1 MQNSELQ
8 NTSFANHGAGFS
20 HYRNEKGEQS
30 DMKFDAAII
39 IDDNRNDLLFH
50 KMILKKE
57 SFAGSFS
64 TFVSGKAA
72 MTYLTKTIKAKIDED
87 PGTRY
92 AIFLDLI
99 MPRMDGFDFLDQFDE
114 LDEEF
119 RSHFKVYLVTNST
132 NPIDLQKASKSSSVF
147 GFVRKP
153 ITKKIIDVIRLNC

>member
-1 MQNSELQ
+1 MPSLVSHSTQPNSETQ
-8 NTSFANHGAGFS
+8 FFS
-20 HYRNEKGEQS
+20 HYRFDKDDQS
-30 DMKFDAAII
+30 KFETAII

-57 SFAGSFS
+57 GFASNFC

-72 MTYLTKTIKAKIDED
+72 LTYLNKTLRAKLDDNPEA
-87 PGTRY
+87 RY

-99 MPRMDGFDFLDQFDE
+99 MPRMDGFDFLELFDE
-114 LDEEF
+114 LDEDF
-119 RSHFKVYLVTNST
+119 KSHFKIYLVTNST
-132 NPIDLQKASKSSSVF
+132 NPIDLQKASKSNSVF

>member
-1 MQNSELQ
+1 MPSLISQSQNSAAESQ
-8 NTSFANHGAGFS
+8 FFS
-20 HYRNEKGEQS
+20 HYRFDKDAES
-30 DMKFDAAII
+30 KFETAII

-57 SFAGSFS
+57 SFAKNFC

-72 MTYLTKTIKAKIDED
+72 LTYLNKTLRAKLKEEPDA
-87 PGTRY
+87 RY

-99 MPRMDGFDFLDQFDE
+99 MPRMDGFDFLELFDE
-114 LDEEF
+114 LEDEFKE
-119 RSHFKVYLVTNST
+119 HFKIYLVTNST

>member
-1 MQNSELQ
+1 MQSILNQAMPGESPV
-8 NTSFANHGAGFS
+8 FA
-20 HYRNEKGEQS
+20 HYRS
-30 DMKFDAAII
+30 DKEAESKFDAAII

-57 SFAGSFS
+57 AFANSFS

-72 MTYLTKTIKAKIDED
+72 LTYLTKTLKAKMDED
-87 PGTRY
+87 PNSRY

-99 MPRMDGFDFLDQFDE
+99 MPRMDGFDFLELFDQLE
-114 LDEEF
+114 PEF
-119 RSHFKVYLVTNST
+119 RERFKVYLVTNST

>member
-1 MQNSELQ
+1 MQHSSLQSFSSGSE
-8 NTSFANHGAGFS
+8 TSVFS
-20 HYRNEKGEQS
+20 HHRFEKGLEV
-30 DMKFDAAII
+30 KFDTAII

-57 SFAGSFS
+57 SFASSFC

-72 MTYLTKTIKAKIDED
+72 MTYLTKTLKPKMEND
-87 PGTRY
+87 PDGRY

-99 MPRMDGFDFLDQFDE
+99 MPRMDGFGFLELFDE
-114 LDEEF
+114 MEPEF
-119 RSHFKVYLVTNST
+119 RDRFKVYLVTNST
-132 NPIDLQKASKSSSVF
+132 NPIDLQRASKSSSVF

>member
-1 MQNSELQ
+1 MNISAP
-8 NTSFANHGAGFS
+8 NTRTARADSPVFA
-20 HYRNEKGEQS
+20 HYRFEKEAEQP
-30 DMKFDAAII
+30 KFDTAIL

-57 SFAGSFS
+57 TFANNFC

-72 MTYLTKTIKAKIDED
+72 LTYLTKTLKPKMEED
-87 PGTRY
+87 PEARY

-99 MPRMDGFDFLDQFDE
+99 MPRMDGFAFLERFDE
-114 LDEEF
+114 LDEEMKE
-119 RSHFKVYLVTNST
+119 RFKVYLVTNST